1 VPAHQPDMSY
11 RRAACRIGPVALVVL
26 SLIAGCSRERDDWR
40 SAQAA
45 DTVAAYEVFLRDYP
59 SSPHSNAATQRIA
72 QLAEDEA
79 WQLTLG
85 RDDVP
90 AYETFLS
97 RFPAGN
103 WASEARLRR
112 EGLLLPA
119 PEAPPSEPVAG
130 PLPQALPDAAPR
142 QPGRIQLGAFS
153 GVSQAEAGWVTL
165 RAAHPQLLGGLAH
178 RVEAVEA
185 SGRRL
190 FRLQALLESDSAA
203 LDRCDRLRARGQ
215 PCLALPAR

>member
-1 VPAHQPDMSY
+1 M
-11 RRAACRIGPVALVVL
+11 L
-26 SLIAGCSRERDDWR
+26 SLHAVCRGGLVTLAALALLTGCSRERDDWR

-45 DTVAAYEVFLRDYP
+45 DTVPAYEAFLRDYP
-59 SSPHSNAATQRIA
+59 SSAHANAATQRIA

-79 WQLTLG
+79 WQLTLAQ
-85 RDDVP
+85 DDVP
-90 AYETFLS
+90 AYDAFLS

-119 PEAPPSEPVAG
+119 LEAPRAQSGAVQPPQ
-130 PLPQALPDAAPR
+130 LPPDTVPM
-142 QPGRIQLGAFS
+142 QPARIQLGAFS
-153 GVSQAEAGWVTL
+153 GVAQAEAGWLTL
-165 RAAHPQLLGGLAH
+165 RAAHPQLLGGLVH

-190 FRLQALLESDSAA
+190 FRLQALLESDVVAA
-203 LDRCDRLRARGQ
+203 DRCARLREVGQ
-215 PCLALPAR
+215 PCLALLAR

>member
-1 VPAHQPDMSY
+1 MPH
-11 RRAACRIGPVALVVL
+11 RRAACRIGVVALTVL
-26 SLIAGCSRERDDWR
+26 VLLAGCSRERDDWR

-45 DTVAAYEVFLRDYP
+45 DTVPAYETFLRDYP
-59 SSPHSNAATQRIA
+59 ASPHANAATQRIA

-79 WQLTLG
+79 WQLTLT

-90 AYETFLS
+90 AYDAFLS

-112 EGLLLPA
+112 EGLLLPV
-119 PEAPPSEPVAG
+119 PEAASSSPAAGSPPSAPPDA
-130 PLPQALPDAAPR
+130 LPQ
-142 QPGRIQLGAFS
+142 QPARIQLGAFS
-153 GVSQAEAGWVTL
+153 GVAQAEAGWSRL

-203 LDRCDRLRARGQ
+203 LDRCGRLRDLDQ

>member
-1 VPAHQPDMSY
+1 MPH
-11 RRAACRIGPVALVVL
+11 RRAACRIGAVALVVL
-26 SLIAGCSRERDDWR
+26 ALIAGCSRERDDWR

-45 DTVAAYEVFLRDYP
+45 DTVPAYETFLRAYP
-59 SSPHSNAATQRIA
+59 ASPHANAATQRIA

-79 WQLTLG
+79 WQLTLA

-90 AYETFLS
+90 GYSAFLS

-112 EGLLLPA
+112 EGLLLPT
-119 PEAPPSEPVAG
+119 PEVPLSPPVAG
-130 PLPQALPDAAPR
+130 PPPQAPSDALPL
-142 QPGRIQLGAFS
+142 QPARIQLGAFS
-153 GVSQAEAGWVTL
+153 GVPQAEAGWVTL

-203 LDRCDRLRARGQ
+203 LDRCGRLRDLGQ